1 LKRIARIMRQDRCAI
16 YKHGIR
22 AGTQQIEQEVL
33 RSRRLEVAGGIKNT
47 RAGKIVR
54 QSDNAVTEQEFLCS
68 GLGRRLPFM
77 IKPSIAI
84 ATERPGDVP
93 AGQQS
98 GGSGGL
104 IKIDAASAVSSRGCQ
119 RQLQIQGASILLL
132 RSRSYSWQN
141 ISECFAVSSIVENP
155 AGGNFLNG
163 CRSVAM
169 AKTKR
174 GIQHSA
180 GLGLQFS
187 YFHAH
192 EERGN
197 VVGIVG

>member
-1 LKRIARIMRQDRCAI
+1 MCQDRCAI

-68 GLGRRLPFM
+68 GLGLRLPFV

-84 ATERPGDVP
+84 ASERPGDVP

-98 GGSGGL
+98 SGSGGL
-104 IKIDAASAVSSRGCQ
+104 IKIDARSAISSSRGQ

-132 RSRSYSWQN
+132 RRRCYTRQN
-141 ISECFAVSSIVENP
+141 ISECLAVGSIVQNP
-155 AGGNFLNG
+155 AGGNFLHA

-169 AKTKR
+169 
-174 GIQHSA
+174 
-180 GLGLQFS
+180 
-187 YFHAH
+187 
-192 EERGN
+192 
-197 VVGIVG
+197 